1 MADTDKLRTYKV
13 GEVPSLPGS
22 DKRYL
27 ADELKRISEAI
38 NLLVQT
44 AKQDAA
50 EGAAA
55 AADAAAAWTAYTPTV
70 SVTSGAGT
78 ATGRYKRLGKTV
90 HLHVDVTVTTGGS
103 ALVVSLPAGMTA
115 VGITHIVGREV
126 TATGS
131 AHVGIVTG
139 TAFQVVRYDNAVA
152 VTTGWRII
160 LGGTIEIA

>member
-38 NLLVQT
+38 GLLVQT
-44 AKQDAA
+44 AKEDAA
-50 EGAAA
+50 EEAAE
-55 AADAAAAWTAYTPTV
+55 DALWTSYTPTV

-78 ATGRYKRLGKTV
+78 ATGRYKTLGKTV
-90 HLHVDVTVTTGGS
+90 HLHVDVTATTGGS

-126 TATGS
+126 AATGS
-131 AHVGIVTG
+131 THVGIVTG